1 MTLPEYYENDVLFFF
16 DGKSAALPLYQALFR
31 RIGSAFPAAS
41 VKVQKT
47 QISFYDKHLFLA
59 VSLPRRKRD
68 TEILVM
74 IGLPDRLEPP
84 RVTVASEPYPNRWTI
99 HIPVSDEAQID
110 EELLGWIKEAHDFS
124 LTK

>member
-16 DGKSAALPLYQALFR
+16 DGKPAALPLYQALFR
-31 RIGSAFPAAS
+31 RIESAFPAAS

-47 QISFYDKHLFLA
+47 QISFYDRHLFLA

-68 TEILVM
+68 AGILVT
-74 IGLPDRLEPP
+74 IGLPGQLESP
-84 RVTVASEPYPNRWTI
+84 RVAVASEPYPNRWTI
-99 HIPVSDEAQID
+99 HIPVSDETQID
-110 EELLGWIKEAHDFS
+110 EELLGWIKESHDFA